1 MQYFAIIDRGA
12 FSQYNFIYKIDY
24 YHIRSEGGISNMKNK
39 FFEDIKGNFG
49 FGCMRFPMK
58 GEEVDYEETC
68 KMVDA
73 FMANGFNYFDTA
85 HGYIGQKSE
94 PALRECLVKRYPRED
109 YILVNKLT
117 TYFFEKEEEIVPLFE
132 KQLEACG
139 VDYFDFYLLHAQN
152 ADFFAKYKRC
162 RAYEHAFQFKKEGR
176 VKHVG
181 ISFHDKAE
189 VLEQILTEYPEI
201 EVVQIQFNYLDYD
214 DVGIE
219 SRKCYEVCEK
229 YGKPVIV
236 MEPVKGGSLVN
247 IPEEA
252 QKIFNDLGGGSNAS
266 YAIRFAASFD
276 NMMMVLSG
284 MSNME
289 QMEDNISYMKEF
301 KPLSEEEFAAVFKVR
316 DIINAQGLIPC
327 TACKYCMDV
336 CPKKIAIPDL
346 FSDMNAKT
354 IHDNWNSD
362 WYYGIHTQ
370 NGGKASDC
378 IKCGKC
384 EKVCPQHLGIR
395 ELLVDV
401 AGAFEKEE

>member
-1 MQYFAIIDRGA
+1 
-12 FSQYNFIYKIDY
+12 
-24 YHIRSEGGISNMKNK
+24 MKNK
-39 FFEDIKGNFG
+39 FFDDIKGNFG

-58 GEEVDYEETC
+58 DKEVDYAETS
-68 KMVDA
+68 KMIDT
-73 FMANGFNYFDTA
+73 FMENGFNYFDTA
-85 HGYIGQKSE
+85 HGYIGKKSE

-117 TYFFEKEEEIVPLFE
+117 TYFFEKEEEIIPLFE
-132 KQLEACG
+132 KQLEICG

-219 SRKCYEVCEK
+219 SRKCYEVCVK
-229 YGKPVIV
+229 HGKPVIV
-236 MEPVKGGSLVN
+236 MEPVKGGSLVEV
-247 IPEEA
+247 PAEA
-252 QKIFNDLGGGSNAS
+252 QKIFDDLGGGSNAS

-276 NMMMVLSG
+276 NVMMVLSG

-289 QMEDNISYMKEF
+289 QMEDNISYMKDF
-301 KPLSEEEFAAVFKVR
+301 KPLSQEEFEAVFKVR

-346 FSDMNAKT
+346 FSDLNAKT
-354 IHDNWNSD
+354 IHNNWNSG
-362 WYYGIHTQ
+362 WYYDIHTQ

-378 IKCGKC
+378 VKCGKC
-384 EKVCPQHLGIR
+384 EKVCPQHLEIR
-395 ELLVDV
+395 ELLEEV
-401 AGAFEKEE
+401 AEAFEKEEK